1 MLAASVAT
9 NAAVYTNWITAVNL
23 SAVTG
28 LAPLYLGLS
37 ASAVGITIA
46 APVLPNIATP
56 KSGVTISSGTGTLG
70 YYMGW

>member
-1 MLAASVAT
+1 MTSPLWTAFTIYS
-9 NAAVYTNWITAVNL
+9 NWITSTNL
-23 SAVTG
+23 TAVTG